1 MIKLQEY
8 KEGDIVLPEGELG
21 RGFCILESGTLE
33 VIREERIISEIDMK
47 GAIFGELS
55 EILGMKRD
63 ASIRA
68 KTAASVRHVEESI
81 ADIISKNPRV
91 ALKLIR
97 TLGRRL
103 YRMNKIATRG
113 DSENEIFKKLDSAS
127 SSVDHSKSTLILVV
141 DDKPNIISQLTSM
154 FEKSEWS
161 VIGANSEE
169 TALKACENNSFAA
182 ILISMALPNDAAIDL
197 RRKLKTN
204 HRVLNTPVIGMIVM
218 GDEAA
223 QKKALDAGFADC
235 ITKPFDQNKTDA
247 VMYKVMNLDSSARYF
262 KFVDDYLLFE
272 LPTELSPF
280 VINDI
285 KENMDQRIR
294 NTINEGILKLIID
307 VSSLEEVEEEAIE
320 VVGEFSEKIEDMKL
334 PMRGAIVATGEDAEM
349 WNNLD
354 GCEDWAICESLE
366 EAIESFERELEEEE
380 D

>member
-1 MIKLQEY
+1 
-8 KEGDIVLPEGELG
+8 
-21 RGFCILESGTLE
+21 
-33 VIREERIISEIDMK
+33 
-47 GAIFGELS
+47 
-55 EILGMKRD
+55 
-63 ASIRA
+63 
-68 KTAASVRHVEESI
+68 
-81 ADIISKNPRV
+81 
-91 ALKLIR
+91 
-97 TLGRRL
+97 
-103 YRMNKIATRG
+103 MNKIATRG

-366 EAIESFERELEEEE
+366 EAIESFERELEEE

>member
-33 VIREERIISEIDMK
+33 VIREDRIISEIDMK

-127 SSVDHSKSTLILVV
+127 SSVDHSESTLILVV

-307 VSSLEEVEEEAIE
+307 VSSLEDVEEEAIE
-320 VVGEFSEKIEDMKL
+320 VIGEFSEKIEDMKL
-334 PMRGAIVATGEDAEM
+334 PMRGAIIATGEDAEM

-366 EAIESFERELEEEE
+366 EAKESFDREVEEE

>member
-33 VIREERIISEIDMK
+33 VIREDRIISEIDMK

-141 DDKPNIISQLTSM
+141 DDKPNIILQLTSM

-366 EAIESFERELEEEE
+366 EAIESFERELEEE

>member
-33 VIREERIISEIDMK
+33 VIREDRIISEIDMK

-141 DDKPNIISQLTSM
+141 DDKPNIILQLTSM

-161 VIGANSEE
+161 VIGSNSEE

-366 EAIESFERELEEEE
+366 EAIESFDRELEEE

>member
-113 DSENEIFKKLDSAS
+113 DSENEIFKKLDSA

-334 PMRGAIVATGEDAEM
+334 PMRGAIVAIGEDAEM